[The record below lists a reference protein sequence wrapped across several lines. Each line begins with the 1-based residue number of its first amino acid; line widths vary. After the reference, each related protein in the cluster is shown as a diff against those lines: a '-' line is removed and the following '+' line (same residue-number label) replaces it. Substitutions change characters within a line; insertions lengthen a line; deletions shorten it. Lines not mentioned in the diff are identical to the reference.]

1 MTETERLQL
10 KEKKEKSI
18 QKSLGHFD
26 EVLKSV
32 GLDLLI
38 DFGTVKLAVT
48 DEETDNHR
56 FVDFGLKD

>member
-1 MTETERLQL
+1 
-10 KEKKEKSI
+10 
-18 QKSLGHFD
+18 
-26 EVLKSV
+26 V

>member
-1 MTETERLQL
+1 MTVAERLQL

-18 QKSLGHFD
+18 QKSLRNFD